1 MRERVDEYQSK
12 VTQIKEDKDVVEQWS
27 DRKLL
32 GGDLSMHASFEQNEQ
47 LPYSMRGLKYVT
59 LKGTSVMVV
68 PMFVVE
74 S

>member
-1 MRERVDEYQSK
+1 MMERVDEYQSK

-32 GGDLSMHASFEQNEQ
+32 GGDLSMNASFEQNEQ

-59 LKGTSVMVV
+59 LKGT
-68 PMFVVE
+68 
-74 S
+74 